1 MKQRKLL
8 SFLQLPKRPV
18 ILTIHGYGRRRSHE
32 MDNLVNWAKK
42 EHFDIIQFDLYDL
55 FDETDCDPRQWLDR
69 ARAQVEKVLAEGRS
83 LYLLGFSMGGVIA
96 SYLASLYPIEKLVLV
111 APAFTYLDMSKTAD
125 YLRKGTRMLFHS
137 DGEQNTVSVPKSF
150 YPAFVEIVRNCR
162 DSIASVHCPILF
174 LHGDAD
180 EVIPLKSSIHAY
192 EKVTHP
198 DKRLIILHEGRHH
211 LLSEPISA
219 NECYQLI
226 LLFFKGEIV
235 TRRRT
240 FAPDILDTLQHPQ
253 VKEPPASEKE
263 R

>member
-1 MKQRKLL
+1 M
-8 SFLQLPKRPV
+8 
-18 ILTIHGYGRRRSHE
+18 
-32 MDNLVNWAKK
+32 
-42 EHFDIIQFDLYDL
+42 
-55 FDETDCDPRQWLDR
+55 
-69 ARAQVEKVLAEGRS
+69 
-83 LYLLGFSMGGVIA
+83 
-96 SYLASLYPIEKLVLV
+96 LV

>member
-1 MKQRKLL
+1 MG
-8 SFLQLPKRPV
+8 FTPKT
-18 ILTIHGYGRRRSHE
+18 LTSGAVRDAAVV
-32 MDNLVNWAKK
+32 MATVA
-42 EHFDIIQFDLYDL
+42 
-55 FDETDCDPRQWLDR
+55 DPRARRIR
-69 ARAQVEKVLAEGRS
+69 APMIRG
-83 LYLLGFSMGGVIA
+83 M
-96 SYLASLYPIEKLVLV
+96 
-111 APAFTYLDMSKTAD
+111 
-125 YLRKGTRMLFHS
+125 RMAA
-137 DGEQNTVSVPKSF
+137 
-150 YPAFVEIVRNCR
+150 AFVEIVRNCR

-240 FAPDILDTLQHPQ
+240 FAPDILNTLQHPQ
-253 VKEPPASEKE
+253 AKEPPASEKE